1 MKMMTVGLC
10 LAGLLCYA
18 AILLSIPMRT
28 KKLRQNA
35 GRQYLALK
43 QTSSAKW
50 IAIVVFAAA
59 IICVLPLRDMGLF
72 VNAVLIGTALIATE
86 IAAREGANRG
96 MAGVYKD
103 AIVLGA
109 QTVYFVNIEALPTLA
124 YENDPENTGNY
135 KTTLSIVQRD
145 GNEATLIFADEED
158 RANAV
163 QTILDL
169 VPRLRPR

>member
-1 MKMMTVGLC
+1 MMTLGLC
-10 LAGLLCYA
+10 AAGLICYA
-18 AILLSIPMRT
+18 AILISIPLRT

-35 GRQYLALK
+35 GTQYLALK

-50 IAIVVFAAA
+50 IAIAVFAAA
-59 IICVLPLRDMGLF
+59 IICILPFRDMGLF
-72 VNAVLIGTALIATE
+72 VNAVLVGTALIATE

-103 AIVLGA
+103 AIVLGS
-109 QTVYFVNIEALPTLA
+109 QTLYFVNIEALPTLA
-124 YENDPENTGNY
+124 YENDPDSSGNY
-135 KTTLSIVQRD
+135 KTTLSVVERN
-145 GNEATLIFADEED
+145 GNETTLIFADEEE
-158 RANAV
+158 RAKAV

>member
-10 LAGLLCYA
+10 LAGLICYA
-18 AILLSIPMRT
+18 AILISIPLRT

-35 GRQYLALK
+35 GTQYLPLK
-43 QTSSAKW
+43 QISSAKW
-50 IAIVVFAAA
+50 IAIALFGAA
-59 IICVLPLRDMGLF
+59 IICVLPFRDMGLF
-72 VNAVLIGTALIATE
+72 VNAILIGTALIATE

-103 AIVLGA
+103 AIVLGT
-109 QTVYFVNIEALPTLA
+109 QIIYFVNIEALPTLA

-135 KTTLSIVQRD
+135 KTTLSVVQRN
-145 GNEATLIFADEED
+145 GNETTLIFADEED
-158 RANAV
+158 REKAV
-163 QTILDL
+163 ETILDL

>member
-10 LAGLLCYA
+10 LAGLICYA
-18 AILLSIPMRT
+18 AILISIPLRT

-35 GRQYLALK
+35 GTQYLPLK
-43 QTSSAKW
+43 QISSAKW
-50 IAIVVFAAA
+50 IAIALFGAA
-59 IICVLPLRDMGLF
+59 IICVLPFRDMGLF
-72 VNAVLIGTALIATE
+72 VNAILIGTALIATE

-103 AIVLGA
+103 AIVLGT
-109 QTVYFVNIEALPTLA
+109 QIIYFVNIEALPTLA

-135 KTTLSIVQRD
+135 KTTLSVVQRN
-145 GNEATLIFADEED
+145 GNETTLIFADEED
-158 RANAV
+158 RKKAV
-163 QTILDL
+163 ETILDL